1 MDVADAKGLVKPL
14 VTATLPLENSATPLA
29 NPLDRSRM
37 HFVYIRHR
45 HASSARAKGC
55 PMASNFTHAIVRRP
69 SHSVIDGIAD
79 FTNKGKPVYQKAMEQ
94 HEQYVEALRQAGLEV
109 TVLPALE
116 DYPDSVFVED
126 AAVITPSG
134 AISDRPGAPTR
145 REEAAL
151 MLPTL
156 HEFFSSDQIKVMTE
170 PATLE
175 GGDVMMVGDHY
186 YVGRSRRTN
195 DEGFRQFSGFLA
207 EWGYTAEQ
215 VPVEHILHLK
225 TGGTYVEDGNL
236 LVSGEFKTKPA
247 YRCGQFNVFEVPD
260 EEAYGADCVRIND
273 YVVMAKGYPRVRARL
288 EAWGYKII
296 EVEMTEFEKIDGS
309 ITCLS
314 LRW

>member
-1 MDVADAKGLVKPL
+1 
-14 VTATLPLENSATPLA
+14 
-29 NPLDRSRM
+29 
-37 HFVYIRHR
+37 
-45 HASSARAKGC
+45 
-55 PMASNFTHAIVRRP
+55 MASNFTHAIVRRP

-79 FTNKGKPVYQKAMEQ
+79 FTDKGKPIYEKAMEQ
-94 HEQYVEALRQAGLEV
+94 HDQYVEALKQAGLEV

-126 AAVITPSG
+126 TAVITPKG
-134 AISDRPGAPTR
+134 AISDRPGALTR
-145 REEAAL
+145 RAEAAL

-156 HEFFSSDQIKVMTE
+156 HEFFDDDQIKVITD

-175 GGDVMMVGDHY
+175 GGDVMMVDDHY
-186 YVGRSRRTN
+186 YVGHSQRTN

-247 YRCGQFNVFEVPD
+247 YHRGQFNLFEVPD

-273 YVVMAKGYPRVRARL
+273 YVVMAKGYPRVKAQL
-288 EAWGYKII
+288 QKWGYKII